1 MRRSCRLNILIV
13 SAAFLTICVGESS
26 VRAQPGGGRINSEA
40 KPNTNTTPKT
50 TTKPPPKSAPK
61 ETVRNPRPSG
71 VVDRIDGKW
80 WTTGNGFG
88 DSEVIFTQDGSRV
101 SGLIN
106 WADGRTGS
114 VTGTLTAKKLT
125 FNWTDSKGN
134 GGSGWLELSW
144 ANFLGGPWHN
154 QRVRDGSWTMN
165 RIEGK
170 WCLGGKRDRIRTVT
184 HNASGKLTIVMEDG
198 TEEEGHM
205 EGPWLYLDSEFGHIK
220 GDMIYK
226 GNRVDFANG
235 QFCTWCGR

>member
-1 MRRSCRLNILIV
+1 
-13 SAAFLTICVGESS
+13 
-26 VRAQPGGGRINSEA
+26 VR
-40 KPNTNTTPKT
+40 NTT
-50 TTKPPPKSAPK
+50 
-61 ETVRNPRPSG
+61 PSG

-101 SGLIN
+101 SGVIN
-106 WADGRTGS
+106 WADGRSGS
-114 VTGTLTAKKLT
+114 VTGTLTGKKLT
-125 FNWTDSKGN
+125 FNWTDSNGN

-170 WCLGGKRDRIRTVT
+170 WCLGGKRDRMRTVT

-205 EGPWLYLDSEFGHIK
+205 EGPWLYLDSEFGPIK

-226 GNRVDFANG
+226 GNRVDFASG
-235 QFCTWCGR
+235 QFWTWCGR

>member
-1 MRRSCRLNILIV
+1 
-13 SAAFLTICVGESS
+13 
-26 VRAQPGGGRINSEA
+26 
-40 KPNTNTTPKT
+40 
-50 TTKPPPKSAPK
+50 
-61 ETVRNPRPSG
+61 

-101 SGLIN
+101 SGVIN

-114 VTGTLTAKKLT
+114 VTGTMANKRLT
-125 FNWTDSKGN
+125 FNWSDSTGN

-165 RIEGK
+165 RIAGK

-184 HNASGKLTIVMEDG
+184 HNANGKITIVTEDG
-198 TEEEGHM
+198 TEDEGHM
-205 EGPWLYLDSEFGHIK
+205 EGPWLYLDSEYGPIK
-220 GDMIYK
+220 GDMFYK

-235 QFCTWCGR
+235 QFWTWCGR